1 MNQALRQKAVVK
13 PGGIIEINS
22 PELLPGTTVDVIVIV
37 ETLPQKRRSLRSM
50 IGSGKGSFASPKEA
64 DEFICRERDS
74 WSS

>member
-37 ETLPQKRRSLRSM
+37 ENLPQKRRSLRSM
-50 IGSGKGSFASPKEA
+50 IGTGTGIFATPEEA
-64 DEFICRERDS
+64 DEFISRERDS
-74 WSS
+74 WSF

>member
-37 ETLPQKRRSLRSM
+37 ENLPQKRRLLRTM
-50 IGSGKGSFASPKEA
+50 IGTGKGSFATPKDA
-64 DEFICRERDS
+64 DEFISRERDS

>member
-37 ETLPQKRRSLRSM
+37 ETLPQKRRSLRNM
-50 IGSGKGSFASPKEA
+50 IGTGKGSFASPKEA
-64 DEFICRERDS
+64 DEFLSRERDS

>member
-37 ETLPQKRRSLRSM
+37 ESLPQKRRSLRSI
-50 IGSGKGSFASPKEA
+50 IGTGQGSFATSQEA
-64 DEFICRERDS
+64 DEFISTKRNF
-74 WSS
+74 

>member
-37 ETLPQKRRSLRSM
+37 ENLPQKRRSLRSM
-50 IGSGKGSFASPKEA
+50 IGTGNGSFTTPKEV
-64 DEFICRERDS
+64 DEFSSRERDS
-74 WSS
+74 WSF